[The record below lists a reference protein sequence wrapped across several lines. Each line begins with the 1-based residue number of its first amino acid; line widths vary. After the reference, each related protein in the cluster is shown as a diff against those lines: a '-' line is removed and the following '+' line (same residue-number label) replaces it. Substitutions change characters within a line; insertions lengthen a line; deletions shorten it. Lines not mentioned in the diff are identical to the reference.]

1 MMMTKKNYSWLNLS
15 YLNKSYKGLPFLHPK
30 NLKDLYPVHKQRKDR
45 AFKGWCNKDIWNF
58 DGWFQ
63 QVIPEMLEELA
74 KTHVGY
80 PMIDFDKTRQTGKRE
95 YRDWKELTREK
106 FNSDEEYKAAE
117 EAQCK
122 AWEDYLKEI
131 ATHIRNSTEY
141 TCPKKNSVLEKYD
154 GWANKIPEEEK
165 EQYYQESTEIDKY
178 MQSEI
183 EKALDMMKP
192 IFFDL
197 WD

>member
-1 MMMTKKNYSWLNLS
+1 MSKKNYSWLNLS

-30 NLKDLYPVHKQRKDR
+30 NLKDLYHIHKQRKNR
-45 AFKGWCNKDIWNF
+45 AFKGWCNRDIWNF

-80 PMIDFDKTRQTGKRE
+80 PMIDFDKTSQTGKRE
-95 YRDWKELTREK
+95 YLDWRELAREK

-192 IFFDL
+192 VFFDL

>member
-1 MMMTKKNYSWLNLS
+1 MSKKNYSWLNLS

-45 AFKGWCNKDIWNF
+45 AFKSWCNRDIWNF

-74 KTHVGY
+74 KTHVSY

-95 YRDWKELTREK
+95 YRDWRELTREK

-131 ATHIRNSTEY
+131 ATHIRNSTEE

-165 EQYYQESTEIDKY
+165 EQYYQEDAEIDKY
-178 MQSEI
+178 RQSEI

>member
-1 MMMTKKNYSWLNLS
+1 MSKKDYSWLNLS

-30 NLKDLYPVHKQRKDR
+30 NLKDLYPIHKQRKNR
-45 AFKGWCNKDIWNF
+45 AFKGWCNRDIWNF

-63 QVIPEMLEELA
+63 QVIPDMLEELA

-80 PMIDFDKTRQTGKRE
+80 PMIDFDKTRKTGKRE
-95 YRDWKELTREK
+95 YLDWRELTREK
-106 FNSDEEYKAAE
+106 FNSDEEYKIAE

-131 ATHIRNSTEY
+131 ATHIRNSVEE
-141 TCPKKNSVLEKYD
+141 TCPKKNSILEKYD

-165 EQYYQESTEIDKY
+165 EQYYQESIEIDKY